1 MTPEWLH
8 LPDKAKVAF
17 LVVLILLLY
26 FLPAIIAHV
35 RRHRQIAAIT
45 LTNLLLGWTGLGW
58 VLVFFW
64 SWTPNVK
71 LI

>member
-1 MTPEWLH
+1 M
-8 LPDKAKVAF
+8 DKAKVAF
-17 LVVLILLLY
+17 LVVLILLFY
-26 FLPAIIAHV
+26 FLPAIIAHA

-45 LTNLLLGWTGLGW
+45 LVNLLLGWTGLGW

-64 SWTPNVK
+64 SWSPNVK

>member
-1 MTPEWLH
+1 M
-8 LPDKAKVAF
+8 DKAKVAF

-26 FLPAIIAHV
+26 FLPAVIAHA

-45 LTNLLLGWTGLGW
+45 LINLLLGWTGLGW

-64 SWTPNVK
+64 SWSPNVK

>member
-1 MTPEWLH
+1 M
-8 LPDKAKVAF
+8 DKAKIAF

-35 RRHRQIAAIT
+35 RRHRQIAAIS
-45 LTNLLLGWTGLGW
+45 LLNLVLGWTGLGW

-64 SWTPNVK
+64 AWSPNVK
-71 LI
+71 LV

>member
-1 MTPEWLH
+1 M
-8 LPDKAKVAF
+8 DKAKVIL
-17 LVVLILLLY
+17 LVVSILFLY

-45 LTNLLLGWTGLGW
+45 LLNLLLGWTGLGW

-64 SWTPNVK
+64 SWSPNVK

>member
-1 MTPEWLH
+1 M
-8 LPDKAKVAF
+8 DKAKVALF
-17 LVVLILLLY
+17 VVLSLLLY

-45 LTNLLLGWTGLGW
+45 LLNLLLGWTGLGW

-64 SWTPNVK
+64 SWSPNVK

>member
-1 MTPEWLH
+1 M
-8 LPDKAKVAF
+8 DKAKVAF

-45 LTNLLLGWTGLGW
+45 LLNLLLGWTGLGW

-64 SWTPNVK
+64 SWSPNVK